1 MITPPNEVPTREQLD
16 EWLRDLD
23 VQVLLADG
31 FEAAFAGLV
40 RVFGRSAVACYDTRK
55 MVNILMFRD
64 GMTYEEAEEFLEYN
78 VYGAYVGDL
87 TPAFLTPFSDV
98 PFWVGEERDESEG
111 GSPVDFQN
119 GDF

>member
-1 MITPPNEVPTREQLD
+1 MITPSPYEAPTREQLD

-31 FEAAFAGLV
+31 FEAAFAGLI
-40 RVFGRSAVACYDTRK
+40 RIFGRSDVACYDTRK

-64 GMTYEEAEEFLEYN
+64 GMTADEAEEFLEFN

-87 TPAFLTPFSDV
+87 TPAFLFPYPSHPKLEF
-98 PFWVGEERDESEG
+98 
-111 GSPVDFQN
+111 
-119 GDF
+119 

>member
-40 RVFGRSAVACYDTRK
+40 RVFGHSAVACYDTRK
-55 MVNILMFRD
+55 MVEILMFRD

-87 TPAFLTPFSDV
+87 TPAFLTRYSDV
-98 PFWVGEERDESEG
+98 PYWAHEVSDEVDYRNGE
-111 GSPVDFQN
+111 F
-119 GDF
+119 

>member
-31 FEAAFAGLV
+31 CEAAFAGLV
-40 RVFGRSAVACYDTRK
+40 RIFGHSAVACYDTRT
-55 MVNILMFRD
+55 MVEILMFRD

-87 TPAFLTPFSDV
+87 TPAFLTRYSDV
-98 PFWVGEERDESEG
+98 PYWAHEVSDEVDYRNSE
-111 GSPVDFQN
+111 F
-119 GDF
+119 